1 MMAAGPTPSMAC
13 FPNHFRTAAQHWR
26 PPGARRPS
34 SGCRA
39 APRRS
44 NTKPPT
50 DDGTPRPPP
59 AMTDRKP
66 TSRDRARI
74 GAGLVTEIAGVIR
87 FPARGPETAAAPGE
101 TIMNFPYAALSA
113 ALALTSVTAF
123 AADYPAPK
131 QGEWIAKDFKFHSGE
146 TLSELRLHYTTIG
159 EPTGQPVL
167 VLHGSGGSA
176 ASMLTATFGGEL
188 FGPGQP
194 LDAAK
199 YYIIVPDGV
208 GHGKSSKPSD
218 GMKTA
223 FPKYNY
229 EDMVDAQYRLVKE
242 GLGVKHLRL
251 VIGNSMGGM
260 HSWIW
265 SVKYPQAMDAVV
277 PMASQPTEMA
287 ARNWMLRRMMLE
299 TIRNDPDYNGGNYT
313 AQPRM
318 MKYAIN
324 AYGIATGG
332 GTLAYQT
339 LAPTAAKAD
348 KMVDDRLATPI
359 AADANDFIYQWEASH
374 DYNPSAGLERIE
386 ATLLAINAAAD
397 ERTPPETGVTEA
409 ALKRV
414 KNGRLY
420 LIPASSE
427 TRGHL
432 TTGNAAFY
440 KQQLQ
445 ELLKTAPERTM

>member
-1 MMAAGPTPSMAC
+1 
-13 FPNHFRTAAQHWR
+13 
-26 PPGARRPS
+26 
-34 SGCRA
+34 
-39 APRRS
+39 
-44 NTKPPT
+44 
-50 DDGTPRPPP
+50 
-59 AMTDRKP
+59 
-66 TSRDRARI
+66 
-74 GAGLVTEIAGVIR
+74 
-87 FPARGPETAAAPGE
+87 
-101 TIMNFPYAALSA
+101 MNFPYAALSA
-113 ALALTSVTAF
+113 AVALTSVTAF
-123 AADYPAPK
+123 AADYPAPR
-131 QGEWIAKDFKFHSGE
+131 QGEWIAKDFKFHTGE
-146 TLSELRLHYTTIG
+146 TMPELRLHYTTIG

-199 YYIIVPDGV
+199 YYIIIPDAL

-260 HSWIW
+260 HAWIW
-265 SVKYPQAMDAVV
+265 GGKYPQFMDALV

-318 MKYAIN
+318 MKYAIS

-332 GTLAYQT
+332 G
-339 LAPTAAKAD
+339 
-348 KMVDDRLATPI
+348 RWPI
-359 AADANDFIYQWEASH
+359 RRWRRRRKSRQ
-374 DYNPSAGLERIE
+374 
-386 ATLLAINAAAD
+386 
-397 ERTPPETGVTEA
+397 
-409 ALKRV
+409 
-414 KNGRLY
+414 NGR
-420 LIPASSE
+420 
-427 TRGHL
+427 
-432 TTGNAAFY
+432 
-440 KQQLQ
+440 
-445 ELLKTAPERTM
+445 

>member
-1 MMAAGPTPSMAC
+1 MK
-13 FPNHFRTAAQHWR
+13 FL
-26 PPGARRPS
+26 
-34 SGCRA
+34 RA
-39 APRRS
+39 A
-44 NTKPPT
+44 
-50 DDGTPRPPP
+50 
-59 AMTDRKP
+59 
-66 TSRDRARI
+66 
-74 GAGLVTEIAGVIR
+74 LL
-87 FPARGPETAAAPGE
+87 AA
-101 TIMNFPYAALSA
+101 FALTWSA
-113 ALALTSVTAF
+113 AL

-131 QGEWIAKDFKFHSGE
+131 QGDWIAKDFKFHSGE
-146 TLSELRLHYTTIG
+146 TMPELRLHYTTVG

-176 ASMLTATFGGEL
+176 ASMLTPAFAGEL
-188 FGPGQP
+188 FGAGQP
-194 LDAAK
+194 LDASK
-199 YYIIVPDGV
+199 YYIIIPDGI

-242 GLGVKHLRL
+242 GLGIKHLRL

-265 SVKYPQAMDAVV
+265 GVKYPQAMDALV

-287 ARNWMLRRMMLE
+287 SRNWMLRRMMLE

-313 AQPRM
+313 AQPRT

-332 GTLAYQT
+332 GTLAYQM

-359 AADANDFIYQWEASH
+359 TADANDFIYQWEASH

-386 ATLLAINAAAD
+386 ATLLAINAADD
-397 ERTPPETGVTEA
+397 ERNPPETGLTDA

-420 LIPASSE
+420 LIPASAE

-432 TTGNAAFY
+432 TTGSAAFY

-445 ELLKTAPERTM
+445 ELLQTAPQRTM

>member
-1 MMAAGPTPSMAC
+1 
-13 FPNHFRTAAQHWR
+13 
-26 PPGARRPS
+26 
-34 SGCRA
+34 
-39 APRRS
+39 
-44 NTKPPT
+44 
-50 DDGTPRPPP
+50 
-59 AMTDRKP
+59 
-66 TSRDRARI
+66 
-74 GAGLVTEIAGVIR
+74 
-87 FPARGPETAAAPGE
+87 
-101 TIMNFPYAALSA
+101 MNCLRAALSVLFALVSFA
-113 ALALTSVTAF
+113 AL

-131 QGEWIAKDFKFHSGE
+131 QGDWIARDFKFHSGE
-146 TLSELRLHYTTIG
+146 TMTELRLHYTTVG
-159 EPTGQPVL
+159 EPGGQPVL

-176 ASMLTATFGGEL
+176 ASMLTSNFAGEL

-199 YYIIVPDGV
+199 YYVIIPDGI

-223 FPKYNY
+223 FPKYDY
-229 EDMVDAQYRLVKE
+229 EDMVEAQYRLVNE

-260 HSWIW
+260 QTWIW
-265 SVKYPQAMDAVV
+265 GEKHPSYMDALV

-287 ARNWMLRRMMLE
+287 ARNWMLRRLMLE

-318 MKYAIN
+318 MRYAIA
-324 AYGIATGG
+324 AYGVASGG

-339 LAPTAAKAD
+339 LAPSAAKAD
-348 KMVDDRLATPI
+348 KMIDDRLAAPI
-359 AADANDFIYQWEASH
+359 ASDANDFLYQWEASH
-374 DYNPSAGLERIE
+374 DYNASAALERIG
-386 ATLLAINAAAD
+386 ATLLAINSADD
-397 ERTPPETGVTEA
+397 ERNPPETGVTEA
-409 ALKRV
+409 ALKHV

-420 LIPASSE
+420 LIPASTD

-432 TTGNAAFY
+432 TTGNAKFY

-445 ELLKTAPERTM
+445 ELLQSAPQRTM

>member
-1 MMAAGPTPSMAC
+1 
-13 FPNHFRTAAQHWR
+13 
-26 PPGARRPS
+26 
-34 SGCRA
+34 
-39 APRRS
+39 
-44 NTKPPT
+44 
-50 DDGTPRPPP
+50 
-59 AMTDRKP
+59 MT
-66 TSRDRARI
+66 S
-74 GAGLVTEIAGVIR
+74 
-87 FPARGPETAAAPGE
+87 F
-101 TIMNFPYAALSA
+101 AAL
-113 ALALTSVTAF
+113 

-131 QGEWIAKDFKFHSGE
+131 QGDWIAKDFKFHTGD
-146 TLSELRLHYTTIG
+146 TMPELRLHYTTVG
-159 EPTGQPVL
+159 EPTGHPVL

-176 ASMLTATFGGEL
+176 ASMLTPAFAGEL
-188 FGPGQP
+188 FGPGQA
-194 LDAAK
+194 LDASK
-199 YYIIVPDGV
+199 YYIIIPDGI

-223 FPKYNY
+223 FPKYDY

-242 GLGVKHLRL
+242 GLGIKHLRL

-265 SVKYPQAMDAVV
+265 GVKYPQAMDALA

-287 ARNWMLRRMMLE
+287 SRNWMLRRMMLE

-324 AYGIATGG
+324 AYGIAPGG
-332 GTLAYQT
+332 GTLAYET

-348 KMVDDRLATPI
+348 RMVDDRLAAPI

-386 ATLLAINAAAD
+386 AALLAINAADD
-397 ERTPPETGVTEA
+397 ERNPPETGLTDA

-420 LIPASSE
+420 LIPASTE

-432 TTGNAAFY
+432 TTGSASFY

-445 ELLKTAPERTM
+445 ELLRTAPQRTM